1 MFNKYKFLLNNF
13 YNNQDL
19 IKKLAILASE
29 NNFAYWIKY
38 FNVRQNL
45 DNNEYDKKSLLNE
58 LKEIK
63 KNTSDYDLI
72 RLIDKVIL

>member
-1 MFNKYKFLLNNF
+1 
-13 YNNQDL
+13 
-19 IKKLAILASE
+19 KKLAILASE
-29 NNFAYWIKY
+29 NDLTYWIKY

-45 DNNEYDKKSLLNE
+45 NNNKYNKKSLLNE